1 VVPPRRRRRLPHDL
15 RVQLLTL
22 SAALPGLVLGLVL
35 LAQSG
40 MQPRSQWTIGGI
52 VVLATI
58 IFASAAREAVARPL
72 QTLSNLLGALREEDF
87 SFRARVGRRDDP
99 LGQALVEVNALAQTL
114 REQRLG
120 ALEATALLRKVM
132 EEIDVAVF
140 AFDGALTLQLLNRA
154 GERLLGAPSE
164 RLIGR
169 DAEALGLTG
178 LLAGEPARI
187 VDASFPGATGRFD
200 VRRGSFRQHGKPM
213 QLVVIADVSRALRD
227 EERQAW
233 QRLIRV
239 IGHELNN
246 SLAPIR
252 SVAGSLEMLLVRE
265 PRPEDWQGDMRR
277 GLGVIAARAES
288 LRRFMDAYAQL
299 ARLPAPVKR
308 AVSVGPLVRRVAG
321 LETRV
326 PVKLSA
332 GPAVTIQADPD
343 QLEQLLINLVKNA
356 ADAVLGGPGGVRM
369 SWSFA
374 EKPSAAVEIHVDDD
388 GPGLPPSANLFVPF
402 FTTKP
407 GGSGIGL
414 VLCRQIAEAHG
425 GTLTLANRPEGGCRA
440 TLKLDGIR
448 GRPASGSGAQ
458 AAEDQPRAS

>member
-1 VVPPRRRRRLPHDL
+1 MIAAPRRRRRFPHD
-15 RVQLLTL
+15 RRIQLL
-22 SAALPGLVLGLVL
+22 ALGAGLPALVLAGAL
-35 LAQSG
+35 LFRSDLS
-40 MQPRSQWTIGGI
+40 PRTQWTLGALVAIAW
-52 VVLATI
+52 LA
-58 IFASAAREAVARPL
+58 FASSAREAVTRPL

-99 LGQALVEVNALAQTL
+99 LGQALSEVNALAQTL

-140 AFDGALTLQLLNRA
+140 AFDASSTLQLTNRA
-154 GERLLGAPSE
+154 GERLLGAPAE
-164 RLIGR
+164 RLVDLG
-169 DAEALGLTG
+169 AESLGLAAFLTG
-178 LLAGEPARI
+178 EAPRI
-187 VDASFPGATGRFD
+187 AEASFPGASGRFD
-200 VRRGSFRQHGKPM
+200 LRRGTFRQRGKPM
-213 QLVVIADVSRALRD
+213 QLLVLADVSRALRD

-252 SVAGSLEMLLVRE
+252 SVAGSLEALVVRE
-265 PRPEDWQGDMRR
+265 PRPGDWEEDLRR
-277 GLGVIAARAES
+277 GLSVIATRAEA

-299 ARLPAPVKR
+299 ARLPAPNRRKVEI
-308 AVSVGPLVRRVAG
+308 GPLVRRVAG

-326 PVKLSA
+326 PVTVE
-332 GPAVTIQADPD
+332 GGNAVTIDVDPD
-343 QLEQLLINLVKNA
+343 QIEQLLINLTKNGAEA
-356 ADAVLGGPGGVRM
+356 AAGTDGGVRL
-369 SWSFA
+369 SWRLV
-374 EKPSAAVEIHVDDD
+374 EKPTPALEIRVDDD

-425 GTLTLANRPEGGCRA
+425 GTLGLANRPQGGCRA
-440 TLKLDGIR
+440 TLRL
-448 GRPASGSGAQ
+448 
-458 AAEDQPRAS
+458 PR